1 MDSKKSGLLFLTIT
15 MVFVAI
21 ELLLGFTPVGESL
34 NETALMI
41 VSELA
46 FMVPVA
52 VFFVMCREPASKTF
66 ALKGVKISALILCI
80 PFTWTILPLTLLLN
94 VFSMIFTDN
103 RATKIF
109 ESLSGGGFLKMAL
122 FAAVIAPICEE
133 LTFRG
138 IIFSGFRKN
147 GSALQAILISALL
160 FGLFHMNINQALYAF
175 ALGVFFGAVR
185 EVSGSVIPTIVC
197 HITVNGG
204 SMLSM
209 YLEKDQLMDK
219 EVLKQSEALLRDP
232 RTTSLLLAVFTAVSF
247 IGVAF
252 ALCMLVLIAK
262 KQHALERLR
271 GIIDNAKTGNGKV
284 WSIPLIAG
292 MILAVAY
299 MIFALILEIVSKKA

>member
-1 MDSKKSGLLFLTIT
+1 MNSKKSGLLFLTIT
-15 MVFVAI
+15 IIFVAI
-21 ELLLGFTPVGESL
+21 ELTLAYTPLGDSL
-34 NETALMI
+34 DETALMI
-41 VSELA
+41 LSELA

-52 VFFVMCREPASKTF
+52 VFFVLCREPASKAF
-66 ALKGVKISALILCI
+66 AVKGVKISSLILCI

-94 VFSMIFTDN
+94 VFSMLFTDN

-109 ESLSGGGFLKMAL
+109 ESLSGGGFFKMAL

-185 EVSGSVIPTIVC
+185 EVSGSVIPSIVC
-197 HITVNGG
+197 HMTVNGG
-204 SMLSM
+204 SVLSM

-219 EVLKQSEALLRDP
+219 EVLKQSEALLKDP
-232 RTTSLLLAVFTAVSF
+232 QTVSLLLAVFTVAAF

-252 ALCMLVLIAK
+252 ALCMLTLIAK
-262 KQHALERLR
+262 KQNAVALLR
-271 GIIDNAKTGNGKV
+271 GIIDNEKTGRGRV
-284 WSIPLIAG
+284 WGIPLIAG
-292 MILAVAY
+292 MILATGY
-299 MIFALILEIVSKKA
+299 MIFVYILELTLKKA